1 MSVRLGILRG
11 TRSEY
16 QVLWELVLRIVTDP
30 NAIFVISGVRG
41 YRDPFHTSQI
51 WTHLPVN
58 PSKTITIVPHLVSPF
73 PVIFYGERCM
83 AHRLESDPIPPAPTA
98 LQ

>member
-58 PSKTITIVPHLVSPF
+58 QSIQNYIVNKRLIMWTKFMLDVEVS
-73 PVIFYGERCM
+73 
-83 AHRLESDPIPPAPTA
+83 
-98 LQ
+98 

>member
-58 PSKTITIVPHLVSPF
+58 QENHGVQGRGAAVLHIKPIVVTGLPGHQVKVS
-73 PVIFYGERCM
+73 
-83 AHRLESDPIPPAPTA
+83 
-98 LQ
+98 